1 MPSQSLAFKPVP
13 GTESYAYYADME
25 TLQKG
30 LMTVQATRRLAEVSM
45 DYLRD
50 GHSSG
55 LRMSPAE
62 ARALATSLLSAA
74 DAAEPPPAALH
85 QGELSYAL
93 NRHLPSMERGFSIQ
107 TNYGDFEIPPGWMAD
122 RVAAHVRHL
131 VEIQLQPDAEVF
143 A

>member
-1 MPSQSLAFKPVP
+1 MPSPSSTFKPVP

-25 TLQKG
+25 TVQKG
-30 LMTVQATRRLAEVSM
+30 LMTVQADRRNEVRM

-62 ARALATSLLSAA
+62 ARALAASLLAAA
-74 DAAEPPPAALH
+74 DAAEPPLAVLH
-85 QGELSYAL
+85 QGDLSYAL
-93 NRHLPSMERGFSIQ
+93 NRHLPDMERGFSIQ
-107 TNYGDFEIPPGWMAD
+107 TSYGEFPVPPGWMAD
-122 RVAAHVRHL
+122 RVTDHVRHL
-131 VEIQLQPDAEVF
+131 VEIQLPASAEAF